1 MTLKLLYVIGCKV
14 QLISKCP
21 FGVFKSQKK
30 THETYSKISALA
42 PKKVKIEKVY
52 GYWYKVSLFF
62 LFDLILEARAEIL
75 EKISLVFG
83 RSFDTKRTF

>member
-30 THETYSKISALA
+30 NHETYSKISALA

-52 GYWYKVSLFF
+52 GYWYKAVRYKVPLFLFF
-62 LFDLILEARAEIL
+62 QKLGQ
-75 EKISLVFG
+75 KS
-83 RSFDTKRTF
+83 